1 MVLDD
6 LGSSLRGTLDNLRGK
21 SRISEEDVDEVVKE
35 IQRSL
40 IQADVDIALVQEL
53 SDSIKSRALDEE
65 PPAGTSPRDW
75 VLRIVYEELV
85 ELLGESTE
93 LPLENQTIMLAGL
106 YGSGK
111 TTTAAKMAW
120 WFSKKGLRPA
130 IIQTDTDRPGAYD
143 QAKQMAE
150 NAEVDFY
157 GDPDEN
163 DPRVIAE
170 EGLEATEDA
179 DVQIVDTAG
188 RDGLNRELIDQIE
201 DIEEVVKPD
210 RNLLVLDAAMG
221 QSAKDQATEFEEAIG
236 ISGVIITKLDGTAKG
251 GGALAAVNETES
263 TIAFLGTGETVKDI
277 ERFEASGFVS
287 RLLGMGDLEQLTER
301 VERAMTEAQEDDE
314 DWEPEDI
321 LEGQFTLKD
330 MRKQMDAMNRMGPL
344 DQVMDMIPGLGGG
357 LQDQLP
363 DNAMDVTE
371 ERMRDFDVVM
381 DSMTEEELENPR
393 IVGASRTK
401 RIARGSGK
409 PEDRVR
415 ELLQQHKMM
424 DKTLSQFQGMG
435 DADMER
441 MMKQMQQGGGPGGPG
456 GGMGGM
462 GGGPGGGGGGPF
474 GDD

>member
-6 LGSSLRGTLDNLRGK
+6 LGSSLRSTLDNLRGK
-21 SRISEEDVDEVVKE
+21 SRIDEEDVEEIVRE

-53 SDSIKSRALDEE
+53 SDSIKSRSLEEE

-85 ELLGESTE
+85 DLLGESTE
-93 LPLENQTIMLAGL
+93 IPLEEQTIMLAGL

-120 WFSKKGLRPA
+120 WFAKKGLRPA

-157 GDPDEN
+157 GDPDAD
-163 DPRVIAE
+163 DPVAIAE
-170 EGLEATEDA
+170 AGLEATADA
-179 DVQIVDTAG
+179 DVRIVDTAG
-188 RDGLNRELIDQIE
+188 RDGLNEELIDQIE
-201 DIEEVVKPD
+201 RIGAAVNPD
-210 RNLLVLDAAMG
+210 RNLLILDAAMG
-221 QSAKDQATEFEEAIG
+221 QSAKDQAREFEASIG
-236 ISGVIITKLDGTAKG
+236 IDGVAITKLDGTAKG
-251 GGALAAVNETES
+251 GGALAAVNETDS

-277 ERFEASGFVS
+277 ERFEPSSFVS
-287 RLLGMGDLEQLTER
+287 RLLGMGDIEQLAER
-301 VERAMTEAQEDDE
+301 VERAMEETGEEDD
-314 DWEPEDI
+314 DWEPEDM

-330 MRKQMDAMNRMGPL
+330 LRKQMQAMNRMGPL
-344 DQVMDMIPGLGGG
+344 DQVMDMIPGMGGG
-357 LQDQLP
+357 LMDQLP

-371 ERMRDFDVVM
+371 ERMRDFEVIM

-393 IVGASRTK
+393 VVGASRTR

-409 PEDRVR
+409 PEERVR

-424 DKTLSQFQGMG
+424 ERTLGQLQGMG
-435 DADMER
+435 EGDMER
-441 MMKQMQQGGGPGGPG
+441 MMQQMQQGGGPGG
-456 GGMGGM
+456 GM
-462 GGGPGGGGGGPF
+462 GGPGGGGNPF
-474 GDD
+474 

>member
-1 MVLDD
+1 MVLDN
-6 LGSSLRGTLDNLRGK
+6 LGSSLRSTLDNLRGK

-40 IQADVDIALVQEL
+40 IQADVDISLVQEL
-53 SDSIKSRALDEE
+53 SDSIKSRALEEE

-85 ELLGESTE
+85 ALLGESTE
-93 LPLENQTIMLAGL
+93 LPLEEQTIMLAGL

-143 QAKQMAE
+143 QAKQMAG

-157 GDPDEN
+157 GDPDED
-163 DPRVIAE
+163 DPTVIAE
-170 EGLEATEDA
+170 EGLAATEDA

-188 RDGLNRELIDQIE
+188 RDGLNEELIDQIE
-201 DIEEVVKPD
+201 DIERVVDPD

-236 ISGVIITKLDGTAKG
+236 IDGVIITKLDGTAKG
-251 GGALAAVNETES
+251 GGALAAVNETDS

-301 VERAMTEAQEDDE
+301 VERAMAEAQEEDDE
-314 DWEPEDI
+314 WEPEDI

-344 DQVMDMIPGLGGG
+344 DQVMDMIPGMGGG
-357 LQDQLP
+357 LMDQLP
-363 DNAMDVTE
+363 DDAMDVTE

-381 DSMTEEELENPR
+381 DSMTEDELENPR
-393 IVGASRTK
+393 QIGQSRIE

-409 PEDRVR
+409 PPERIR

-424 DKTLSQFQGMG
+424 EKTLKQFQGMG

-441 MMKQMQQGGGPGGPG
+441 MMKQMQGGGGPGGPG
-456 GGMGGM
+456 GMGGM
-462 GGGPGGGGGGPF
+462 GGGGGPF
-474 GDD
+474 G

>member
-6 LGSSLRGTLDNLRGK
+6 LGSSLRGTLDDLRGK
-21 SRISEEDVDEVVKE
+21 SRISEDDVDNIVKE

-40 IQADVDIALVQEL
+40 IQADVDIELVREL
-53 SDSIKSRALDEE
+53 SDSIKQRALDEE
-65 PPAGTSPRDW
+65 SPAGTSPRDW

-85 ELLGESTE
+85 GLLGESTE
-93 LPLENQTIMLAGL
+93 IPLQEQTILLAGL

-111 TTTAAKMAW
+111 TTTAGKMAW

-143 QAKQMAE
+143 QSKQLAE
-150 NAEVDFY
+150 TAEVDFY
-157 GDPDEN
+157 GDPDAD
-163 DPRVIAE
+163 DPVKIAE
-170 EGLEATEDA
+170 EGLIETADA

-188 RDGLNRELIDQIE
+188 RDALNQELIDQIE
-201 DIEEVVKPD
+201 RIEGAATPD
-210 RNLLVLDAAMG
+210 RNMLVIDAAMG
-221 QSAKDQATEFEEAIG
+221 QSAKEQAQEFEETIG
-236 ISGVIITKLDGTAKG
+236 IDGVIVTKVDGTAKG
-251 GGALAAVNETES
+251 GGALAAVNETDS

-277 ERFEASGFVS
+277 ERFESSSFVS

-301 VERAMTEAQEDDE
+301 VERAMEEAQAEDE
-314 DWEPEDI
+314 DWDPEDM

-330 MRKQMDAMNRMGPL
+330 LRKQMEAMNRMGPL
-344 DQVMDMIPGLGGG
+344 DQVMDMIPGLGGS

-363 DNAMDVTE
+363 DDAMDVTE
-371 ERMRDFDVVM
+371 ERMRDFEVIM

-393 IVGASRTK
+393 VVGASRTR

-409 PEDRVR
+409 PEDRIR

-424 DKTLSQFQGMG
+424 EQTLNQFQGMG

-441 MMKQMQQGGGPGGPG
+441 MMKQMQGGGGPG

-462 GGGPGGGGGGPF
+462 GGGNNPF
-474 GDD
+474 GD